1 MSLCKRDDGNRTGSL
16 SHLLSS
22 ISIFIDENKRPISYG
37 FYLLAG
43 VGLLKIMHS
52 IQAFRQF
59 RSVRDIPEEFVA
71 KRMNI
76 FATVREARLV
86 AGTSGSLTPV
96 LSVEHVP
103 LAKVPWSATSHSDL
117 QIALAAVA
125 VPSETILRSQA
136 ENVLSAKSGG
146 RKVKIQL
153 LEVSDELVY
162 GRVRLKSLGFWR
174 DCLALRL
181 VRDGLATVGPYPGLP
196 DQTAL
201 AYMAQLEKAER
212 AAKKQGKG
220 VWQLEEKDRQESLWR
235 RFIFWPFKKFTK

>member
-1 MSLCKRDDGNRTGSL
+1 MGGLTDLRTPAGADLRGMPVRQPGTAS
-16 SHLLSS
+16 
-22 ISIFIDENKRPISYG
+22 RRA
-37 FYLLAG
+37 LLAG

-153 LEVSDELVY
+153 LEVSD
-162 GRVRLKSLGFWR
+162 
-174 DCLALRL
+174 
-181 VRDGLATVGPYPGLP
+181 
-196 DQTAL
+196 
-201 AYMAQLEKAER
+201 
-212 AAKKQGKG
+212 
-220 VWQLEEKDRQESLWR
+220 
-235 RFIFWPFKKFTK
+235 

>member
-1 MSLCKRDDGNRTGSL
+1 
-16 SHLLSS
+16 
-22 ISIFIDENKRPISYG
+22 
-37 FYLLAG
+37 
-43 VGLLKIMHS
+43 MHS

-181 VRDGLATVGPYPGLP
+181 VRDGLATMGPYPGLP

-235 RFIFWPFKKFTK
+235 RFIFRPFKKFTK